1 MKKLKIKIT
10 LLGLVAFLAICQMSP
25 FKAFVNDVNLLSYQ
39 LIASAHAEDTS
50 PKKKYTCYANISD
63 TFFNAKPY
71 VRCNTLVIC
80 ADCWGKNPQ
89 DKSDC
94 WK

>member
-10 LLGLVAFLAICQMSP
+10 LLGLVAFFAISQMTP
-25 FKAFVNDVNLLSYQ
+25 FNAFVNDVNLLSCQ
-39 LIASAHAEDTS
+39 LFASANAEGTTTQ
-50 PKKKYTCYANISD
+50 KYTCYANVSD

-71 VRCNTLVIC
+71 VRCNVLVAC
-80 ADCWGKNPQ
+80 SDCEGKNPQ
-89 DKSDC
+89 DKSEC

>member
-25 FKAFVNDVNLLSYQ
+25 FNAFVNDVNLLSYQ
-39 LIASAHAEDTS
+39 LIALAHAEES
-50 PKKKYTCYANISD
+50 PTLPVECYATISD

-71 VRCNTLVIC
+71 VRCNVLVPC
-80 ADCWGKNPQ
+80 ADCYGKNPQ
-89 DKSDC
+89 SKSDC
-94 WK
+94 HK